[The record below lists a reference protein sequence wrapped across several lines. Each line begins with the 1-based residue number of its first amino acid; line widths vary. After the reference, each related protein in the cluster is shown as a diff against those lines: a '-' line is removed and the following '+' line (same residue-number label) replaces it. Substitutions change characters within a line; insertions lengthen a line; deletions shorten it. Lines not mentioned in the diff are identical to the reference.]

1 MKQIKALKD
10 FSYGT
15 DSLQSD
21 LFSGLSV
28 ASIALPQNMAYALIA
43 GVNPIYGLYTSIVS
57 MIIATFVGDSDYMV
71 VGPTNLMSMAIAS
84 NLSSVSSGGFSYLQ
98 IVILLTFMVGVFQLL
113 FGLLRLGNLVNYISK
128 PVITGLTAGAAI
140 LISVGQ
146 LENFLGLSLARSSN
160 LFSEI
165 YLIIQNINGLNL
177 LALAMGL
184 GTIVMIIW
192 FEKIKPELPSYLI
205 SIFVSAI
212 LVYSLGL
219 SSGLSIVGNVP
230 ASLPEFSLVNL
241 DFGLG
246 RRIFTKSL
254 SVAIIGLIQCLAIV
268 KSLETKSGQE
278 VNINRE
284 FMGQGIINIGT
295 SFFSGFTISGSFTNS
310 YANYQTGNE
319 TRLSQF
325 FTALSIILFILV
337 FNSLIRNI
345 PISSLSGLVIFVA
358 YQMIDLDEI
367 KEIFRAKRSDAL
379 IFLVTFIT
387 TLSAPRLEYAVYLG
401 VLISLL
407 VVIRQSSRV
416 DIHHMIYDKNAQI
429 KLHRKEPD
437 ERENDD
443 YKIIDL
449 SGDLDFSASDN
460 LKEEFNKIYEDDGTF
475 IIRMRNIERI
485 DLTSLKE
492 LDKFIERVKESEG
505 KVILTGISKELYE
518 DLKQLNIKEKIGET
532 NIYESKDQML
542 SSTIR
547 AVETEEEFENTERYD
562 ERDWKP
568 LPDEEKIDEL
578 KDNDKESDG
587 EEN

>member
-43 GVNPIYGLYTSIVS
+43 GVNPVYGLYTSIVS

-146 LENFLGLSLARSSN
+146 LENFLGLSLGRSSN
-160 LFSEI
+160 LFAEI
-165 YLIIQNINGLNL
+165 YLIGQNINGLNF

-205 SIFVSAI
+205 SIVVSAI

-219 SSGLSIVGNVP
+219 SNGLSIVGNVP

-268 KSLETKSGQE
+268 KSLEDKTGQE

-325 FTALSIILFILV
+325 FTALSIILFLLV

-358 YQMIDLDEI
+358 YRMIDLDEI

-387 TLSAPRLEYAVYLG
+387 TLAAPRLEYAVYLG

-416 DIHHMIYDKNAQI
+416 DIYHMIYDRNAKN

-437 ERENDD
+437 ERENED

-492 LDKFIERVKESEG
+492 LDKFIDRVKESEG

-518 DLKQLNIKEKIGET
+518 DLKQLNIKEKIGES

-568 LPDEEKIDEL
+568 LPEEEKIDEL
-578 KDNDKESDG
+578 ENGSKESDE

>member
-1 MKQIKALKD
+1 MKPIKALND

-43 GVNPIYGLYTSIVS
+43 GVNPIFGLYTSIVS

-84 NLSSVSSGGFSYLQ
+84 NLSSVATGGTSYLQ
-98 IVILLTFMVGVFQLL
+98 IVILLTFMVGVFQFL

-128 PVITGLTAGAAI
+128 PVITGLTTGAAI
-140 LISVGQ
+140 LILVGQ
-146 LENFLGLSLARSSN
+146 IKNFLGLNISRAPN
-160 LFSEI
+160 LFSTI
-165 YLIIQNINGLNL
+165 FLIIQNIKELNL
-177 LALAMGL
+177 LAFVMGL
-184 GTIVMIIW
+184 GTIGMIIGI
-192 FEKIKPELPSYLI
+192 EKIKPELPSYLI
-205 SIFVSAI
+205 SIVVSAV

-219 SSGLSIVGNVP
+219 SGGLSIVGNIP
-230 ASLPEFSLVNL
+230 ASLPEFSLINL
-241 DFGLG
+241 DFDLG
-246 RRIFTKSL
+246 SRIFTKSL

-268 KSLETKSGQE
+268 KSLEAKTGQE

-319 TRLSQF
+319 TRLSEF

-337 FNSLIRNI
+337 FNSLISNI
-345 PISSLSGLVIFVA
+345 PISSLSGLVILVA
-358 YQMIDLDEI
+358 YRMIDLDEI
-367 KEIFRAKRSDAL
+367 KEIFRAKRSDAI

-387 TLSAPRLEYAVYLG
+387 TLSAPSLEYAVYLG

-416 DIHHMIYDKNAQI
+416 DIYHMIYDRNAKN
-429 KLHRKEPD
+429 KLHRKEPH
-437 ERENDD
+437 EREDDD

-460 LKEEFNKIYEDDGTF
+460 LKEEFDKIYEAGGTF
-475 IIRMRNIERI
+475 IIRMRNIERV

-492 LDKFIERVKESEG
+492 LDKFIERVKESGG

-547 AVETEEEFENTERYD
+547 AVESEEEFENTERY
-562 ERDWKP
+562 EEEDWKP
-568 LPDEEKIDEL
+568 LPDEEKIDQVE
-578 KDNDKESDG
+578 NGSEESE